1 MLLFQ
6 QKMFDKD
13 GRIDHKHVRFEHEEM
28 VQDPPIFAEPYLD
41 FQTSIV
47 DPSENP
53 IYIQHAL
60 LNKGVYPPTFSS
72 ELDRFLED

>member
-41 FQTSIV
+41 FQTSVV

-53 IYIQHAL
+53 IYI
-60 LNKGVYPPTFSS
+60 
-72 ELDRFLED
+72 